1 MRTSDDIVERVRNA
15 TSIVDVVSEHVRLRK
30 RGRNHIG
37 LCPFHTEKTPSFNVV
52 EDKGIYKCFGCGE
65 AGDVFSF
72 VMKIEGLTFPEALA
86 KLAKSAGIDYTPQ
99 QRTNEQASE
108 DRTEPIINACREFAA
123 FCYRALR
130 SENGMGAME
139 YLRDRE
145 FSEEALKKFG
155 VGYAP
160 DGNASFLHSQEISN
174 KTLQI
179 YEQAGIISRSEGGEY
194 YDRFRSRIIFPVMNP
209 TGRIIAFGGRIMP
222 GSNKELAKYVNSPE
236 TQIYHKSHVLYGLF
250 QAKDAIRKK
259 DYAIMVEGY
268 ADVLAVS
275 QAGFEN
281 VIASA
286 GTSLTIE
293 QLNLLRRYTKT
304 IVLLFDADLAGKNA
318 ILRGIELALSADF
331 DVSCIVL
338 PAGEDPDSYL
348 RKEGAEGFERQLNNR
363 TSFAET
369 KARLL
374 KEQGL
379 FDTPEGASRAIH
391 SIVETIAKIPDA
403 IKRELYIR
411 RIAEKF
417 KLMESTLLSVLQKN
431 LRGARR
437 DDIRKA
443 VEQIDRE
450 QEKYE
455 SELDVITNSLNVISG
470 EAERKLLIHTLS
482 NFATAYKALID
493 LDFDYTLIES
503 EFVKSII
510 ITCIRSYEENGESP
524 TLAILLE
531 AFRDD
536 NKVRDLLLNAS
547 IIAEIDSIDD
557 SINSDQWEIK
567 RYGTQTELDERL
579 YKAVS
584 QTATKMIEMSLEK
597 MLADYMRSDI
607 NKIADDDE
615 LKLILEKAQ
624 ATAQMIHAKD

>member
-52 EDKGIYKCFGCGE
+52 EDKGIFKCFGCGE

-72 VMKIEGLTFPEALA
+72 VMKVEGLTFPEALA
-86 KLAKSAGIDYTPQ
+86 KLAKSAGIDYSPQ
-99 QRTNEQASE
+99 QRTHEQATE
-108 DRTEPIINACREFAA
+108 DKTEPLINSCREFAT

-130 SENGMGAME
+130 SEHGMGAME

-145 FSEEALKKFG
+145 FSEEILKKFG
-155 VGYAP
+155 VGFAP
-160 DGNASFLHSQEISN
+160 DGSGSFLHSQEISN
-174 KTLQI
+174 KTLGI

-194 YDRFRSRIIFPVMNP
+194 YERFRNRIIFPVMSP
-209 TGRIIAFGGRIMP
+209 TGRIIAFGGRILP
-222 GSNKELAKYVNSPE
+222 GMNKELAKYVNSPE
-236 TQIYHKSHVLYGLF
+236 TPIYHKSNILYGLF
-250 QAKDAIRKK
+250 QSKDAIRKK

-348 RKEGAEGFERQLNNR
+348 RKEGAEGFERQIEQR
-363 TSFAET
+363 TSFIET

-379 FDTPEGASRAIH
+379 FDSPEGSARAIR
-391 SIVETIAKIPDA
+391 SLVETIAKVPDA

-417 KLMESTLLSVLQKN
+417 KLMETTLLMELQKFTG
-431 LRGARR
+431 RERR
-437 DDIRKA
+437 EVTRKKVENNFTDGIRSD
-443 VEQIDRE
+443 EQINMTH
-450 QEKYE
+450 QAHNI
-455 SELDVITNSLNVISG
+455 LSG
-470 EAERKLLIHTLS
+470 AERELLRAFLENS
-482 NFATAYKALID
+482 GVAYKAVIAI
-493 LDFDYTLIES
+493 DFDFSLIEN
-503 EFVKSII
+503 EYVKSII
-510 ITCIRSYEENGESP
+510 MMAIKSYEETGESP
-524 TLAILLE
+524 SVTILLE
-531 AFRDD
+531 AFHDD
-536 NKVRDLLLNAS
+536 EAVRKLIIDSS
-547 IIAEIDSIDD
+547 IIQDRISEE
-557 SINSDQWEIK
+557 WEAAT
-567 RYGTQTELDERL
+567 YTTTEKEERIAQSAMQSGSAIT
-579 YKAVS
+579 KGIHRKEQASVS
-584 QTATKMIEMSLEK
+584 
-597 MLADYMRSDI
+597 RDI
-607 NKIADDDE
+607 NHLEDEDE